1 MNTYQK
7 KGRKRERE
15 REREKKKSQQKESND
30 FSIEHHSDC
39 NITKESI
46 HHHHHHHHLEVF

>member
-1 MNTYQK
+1 MNTYQE
-7 KGRKRERE
+7 KGSKRKRERE
-15 REREKKKSQQKESND
+15 REKIQQKRSND

-46 HHHHHHHHLEVF
+46 HHHHHLEVF